1 MKVEKLSCNAC
12 GAPLEIP
19 ASANFVTCKHCSTQ
33 LSVRRTEDVS
43 YTEQINRLA
52 DRTDEL
58 SEQVQN
64 LTIQNEIAA
73 LDRDWESTRQR
84 FMIANK
90 EGVRRVPTQAGAIV
104 SGVAACIF
112 GVIWLVVTSN
122 ISAGGGFGGPVGL
135 LPVAGVV
142 LICFGVGASAVAWNK
157 AIAYQR
163 AEERYKRRRREL
175 LSR

>member
-1 MKVEKLSCNAC
+1 MEKLSCNAC

-19 ASANFVTCKHCSTQ
+19 GSANFVTCKHCSTQ
-33 LSVRRTEDVS
+33 LSVCRTEDVS

-58 SEQVQN
+58 SQQVEN

-73 LDRDWESTRQR
+73 LDRDWESTRQQL
-84 FMIANK
+84 MISNK

-104 SGVAACIF
+104 SGVAACMF
-112 GVIWLVVTSN
+112 GVIWLLVTSN
-122 ISAGGGFGGPVGL
+122 MLAGGGFGGPAGL
-135 LPVAGVV
+135 LPMAGVV
-142 LICFGVGASAVAWNK
+142 FICVGVGSSAVAWNK

-163 AEERYKRRRREL
+163 AEEQYQRRRREL
-175 LSR
+175 LSK